1 MTMPIKINEKTNIN
15 TKKWVKCRYKP
26 KNPYTKWL
34 NIQLSEHDIGNRSLS
49 KESEIEKKK
58 NCLYN
63 IIMSSEHFW
72 FYHDILFSCRIF
84 FSPYVLLSIP
94 SPSPFCPIISI
105 IVLWALNPMCSA
117 QNNNNNI
124 NNSQTST
131 KWFDATAHS
140 RRAWNGFPGQ
150 SYWQCH
156 SYSTIQ
162 HIFYDSP
169 SESYI
174 IAIKHRIDAPKT
186 PSWWFHDQMRSLAVS
201 EWM

>member
-26 KNPYTKWL
+26 KNPHTKWL

-131 KWFDATAHS
+131 KWFDATTHGVHEMDFQA
-140 RRAWNGFPGQ
+140 RAIGNAIPTPL
-150 SYWQCH
+150 YN
-156 SYSTIQ
+156 
-162 HIFYDSP
+162 IFFM
-169 SESYI
+169 I
-174 IAIKHRIDAPKT
+174 HHQNHT
-186 PSWWFHDQMRSLAVS
+186 LLQ
-201 EWM
+201 